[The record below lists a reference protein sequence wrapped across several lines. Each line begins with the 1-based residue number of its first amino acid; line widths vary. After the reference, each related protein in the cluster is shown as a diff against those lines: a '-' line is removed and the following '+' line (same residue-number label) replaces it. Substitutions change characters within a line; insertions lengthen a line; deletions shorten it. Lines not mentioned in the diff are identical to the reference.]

1 MRRIAA
7 VIVLALLVGR
17 FSSAR
22 QAPGGSPPSPV
33 GDALVDIG
41 GRRLHVS
48 CTGAGSPTVILEAG
62 LGQAPALEVWKPIQP
77 AVAETT
83 RVCAYDRAGRG
94 TSDSDPRT
102 ATEFRTGRAA
112 VEDLRLLLRAAAIT
126 GPYVLV
132 GHSLGG
138 AYTRLY
144 AGQFPRDI
152 VGMVLVDSSHEEQ
165 DVSFKSAGYSEPS
178 PPTGQNPERTDL
190 PAVLDELRHAHWRAD
205 IPLVVLSHGRMLPL
219 PNASDELIARVHAA
233 WLELQRE
240 LASRSSRGRL
250 VIAERSGHNVQN
262 DEPQLVIEAI
272 REVVAAARG
281 TVAAR

>member
-1 MRRIAA
+1 MRKIATA
-7 VIVLALLVGR
+7 IIFALLVGQ
-17 FSSAR
+17 FVSAG
-22 QAPGGSPPSPV
+22 QAPGGRAPSPV

-41 GRRLHVS
+41 GRSLHVS
-48 CTGAGSPTVILEAG
+48 CTGAGNPTVILEAG
-62 LGQAPALEVWKPIQP
+62 LGRVASSTIWKAVQP
-77 AVAETT
+77 AVAEIT

-94 TSDSDPRT
+94 TSDPDPRT

-112 VEDLRLLLRAAAIT
+112 VEDLRLLLRAASIT

-144 AGQFPRDI
+144 AGQFPQDV
-152 VGMVLVDSSHEEQ
+152 VGMVLVEASHEEQ
-165 DVSFKSAGYSEPS
+165 NVSFKSAGYSEP
-178 PPTGQNPERTDL
+178 PEPTGQNPERTDL
-190 PAVLDELRHAHWRAD
+190 SAVLEELRQAHWRAD
-205 IPLVVLSHGRMLPL
+205 IPLVVLSHGRKLPL
-219 PNASDELIARVHAA
+219 PNASDEVLTRVEAA

-250 VIAERSGHNVQN
+250 VIAQRSGHNVQN
-262 DEPQLVIEAI
+262 DEPELVVEAI

-281 TVAAR
+281 AGAR

>member
-1 MRRIAA
+1 MRKIATA
-7 VIVLALLVGR
+7 IILALLVGQ
-17 FSSAR
+17 FVSAR
-22 QAPGGSPPSPV
+22 QAPGGSAPSPV

-48 CTGAGSPTVILEAG
+48 CTGAGNPTVILEAG
-62 LGQAPALEVWKPIQP
+62 LGRVASSTIWKAVQP
-77 AVAETT
+77 AVAEIT

-94 TSDSDPRT
+94 TSDPDPRT

-112 VEDLRLLLRAAAIT
+112 VEDLRLLLRAASIT

-144 AGQFPRDI
+144 AGQFPQDV
-152 VGMVLVDSSHEEQ
+152 VGMVLVDASHEEQ
-165 DVSFKSAGYSEPS
+165 NVSFKSAGYSEP
-178 PPTGQNPERTDL
+178 PEPTGQNPERTDL
-190 PAVLDELRHAHWRAD
+190 SAVLEELRQAHWRAD
-205 IPLVVLSHGRMLPL
+205 IPLVVLSHGRKLPL
-219 PNASDELIARVHAA
+219 PNTSDEVLTRVEAA

-250 VIAERSGHNVQN
+250 VIAQRSGHNVQN
-262 DEPQLVIEAI
+262 DEPELVVEAI

-281 TVAAR
+281 TVAR